1 MKYKII
7 SVILVLI
14 LVFGLIPSYAS
25 TTAASI
31 SAAGKYTDILGNWA
45 EQAIAAYADYSVFAD
60 KDGEFFPSKPI
71 SRSEFVLMLHK
82 ALGIS
87 IQYLVATDIKQ
98 YFSDVN
104 NGDAYSTALYDLAN
118 TGIIDYRGTF
128 KPNQALPRDEMVHII
143 LNALKYELGGNLPV
157 NNKMAIQFRDDGKI
171 SELYKSDV
179 YRALLLNLV
188 HGRGNGIFDPVK
200 ATSRAEA
207 AVMMSRLVEVSK
219 ALKQ

>member
-7 SVILVLI
+7 SVILAI
-14 LVFGLIPSYAS
+14 TLVFGLIPSYAT

-31 SAAGKYTDILGNWA
+31 GVANRYTDIKGNWA
-45 EQAIAAYADYSVFAD
+45 EQAIAAYADNSVFAN
-60 KDGEFFPSKPI
+60 KDGEFFPSRPI

-87 IQYLVATDIKQ
+87 IQYFAATDIKQ

-104 NGDAYSTALYDLAN
+104 NGDAYSTALYDLAT

-128 KPNQALPRDEMVHII
+128 RPNATLPRDEMVHVI

-157 NNKMAIQFRDDGKI
+157 NNKMPIQFRDDGKI
-171 SELYKSDV
+171 SESYKSDV

-188 HGRGNGIFDPVK
+188 YGRGNGIFDPVT

-207 AVMMSRLVEVSK
+207 SVMMARLVETAK

>member
-1 MKYKII
+1 MKFKII
-7 SVILVLI
+7 SAVLVLT
-14 LVFGLIPSYAS
+14 LVFGFIPSYAS

-31 SAAGKYTDILGNWA
+31 GSANKYADIKGNWA

-60 KDGEFFPSKPI
+60 RDGKFFPSKPI
-71 SRSEFVLMLHK
+71 TRSEFVLMLHK
-82 ALGIS
+82 SLGIS

-98 YFSDVN
+98 YFSDVS
-104 NGDAYSTALYDLAN
+104 NGEVYSSALYDLAT

-128 KPNQALPRDEMVHII
+128 RPNNALPRDEMVHII

-157 NNKMAIQFRDDGKI
+157 NNKMPIQFRDDGKI
-171 SELYKSDV
+171 AETYKSDV

-188 HGRGNGIFDPVK
+188 YGRGNGIFDPVT

-207 AVMMSRLVEVSK
+207 AVMMSRLVETAK